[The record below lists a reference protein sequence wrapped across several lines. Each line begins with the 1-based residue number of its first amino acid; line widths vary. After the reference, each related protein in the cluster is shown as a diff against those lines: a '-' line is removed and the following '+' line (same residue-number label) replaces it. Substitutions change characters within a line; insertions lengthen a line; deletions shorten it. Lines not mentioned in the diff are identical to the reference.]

1 MTGRC
6 ALVRRE
12 VMVKLTMGDLPN
24 GRVPCP
30 RPGVVPWRATLA
42 ATLCALCVMG
52 LGASD
57 AHAQAGAAVVMP
69 RCTVLLPPDTVRAV
83 AGNGF
88 TAQPQRQR
96 EEHVTDCAWAKGDSA
111 TITLQWFDRAAI
123 QSSSVT
129 RTLEGYADMLLTAG
143 EEVAGKKRDAVT
155 GMGGRAATVQGSTQ
169 VMLVVQRPDGVV
181 RALAGG
187 LTNKQI
193 LALAK
198 ALSGNA

>member
-1 MTGRC
+1 
-6 ALVRRE
+6 
-12 VMVKLTMGDLPN
+12 MVKLTMGDLPN
-24 GRVPCP
+24 ERGPCP
-30 RPGVVPWRATLA
+30 RAGVGPWRATLA
-42 ATLCALCVMG
+42 ATLCALCVMA
-52 LGASD
+52 LAASD

-155 GMGGRAATVQGSTQ
+155 GMGGRAATIQGSTQ

>member
-1 MTGRC
+1 
-6 ALVRRE
+6 
-12 VMVKLTMGDLPN
+12 MVKLTMGDLPN
-24 GRVPCP
+24 ERAPWSPAGAT
-30 RPGVVPWRATLA
+30 PWRATLVA
-42 ATLCALCVMG
+42 MSSALCVAV
-52 LGASD
+52 LGSSD

-111 TITLQWFDRAAI
+111 TITLQWFDRSAI

-143 EEVAGKKRDAVT
+143 EEVAGKKRDAVS

>member
-1 MTGRC
+1 M
-6 ALVRRE
+6 
-12 VMVKLTMGDLPN
+12 KLTMGDLPN
-24 GRVPCP
+24 ERGPCP
-30 RPGVVPWRATLA
+30 RADVGPWRATLA
-42 ATLCALCVMG
+42 ATLCALCVMA
-52 LGASD
+52 LAASD

-69 RCTVLLPPDTVRAV
+69 RCTVLLPPDTVRTV

>member
-1 MTGRC
+1 M
-6 ALVRRE
+6 A
-12 VMVKLTMGDLPN
+12 
-24 GRVPCP
+24 
-30 RPGVVPWRATLA
+30 
-42 ATLCALCVMG
+42 

-69 RCTVLLPPDTVRAV
+69 RCTVLLPPDTVRTV

-155 GMGGRAATVQGSTQ
+155 GTGGRAATVQGSTQ

>member
-1 MTGRC
+1 M
-6 ALVRRE
+6 
-12 VMVKLTMGDLPN
+12 KLTIGDL
-24 GRVPCP
+24 R
-30 RPGVVPWRATLA
+30 PWRDARPRAGMGGWRPVLSA
-42 ATLCALCVMG
+42 LLCAPCFG
-52 LGASD
+52 LMVAGNV
-57 AHAQAGAAVVMP
+57 HAQAGAAVVMP

-155 GMGGRAATVQGSTQ
+155 GMSGRAATVQGNTQ
-169 VMLVVQRPDGVV
+169 VLLVVQRPDGVV

-198 ALSGNA
+198 ALSGAS